1 MQVSVESATGLERRM
16 RVQVPAEK
24 IEQKVTSRL
33 QDVGKNAKIQGFRPG
48 KVPAKLIRQ
57 RYGAQVRQEVLEEVL
72 KSSYSDA
79 VEQESLRPAGGPSIE
94 PENIEEGQD
103 LAYTAVFEV
112 YPDISIKGLD
122 KIKLEQPK
130 AEIIASDVDGMIKKL
145 REQRGSFEATER
157 KSADGDQVTI
167 NFDGTLKG
175 EPFEGGA
182 AKDFPVVLGQG
193 AMLPDFEKQLF
204 GVKTGDA
211 KTFKLK
217 FPKDYHSSDLAGK
230 KVEFAIEVNEVAEQ
244 VLPEIDAELVKA
256 YGIES
261 GDIDELKVDI
271 EKNLQRELAA
281 KTQGAVKQQVLDG
294 LLNVNAIDVPGVLV
308 EQESEG
314 MQKDM
319 MQRMG
324 VTEPD
329 QAPALDTFR
338 DAAEKRVRLGL
349 LLSAVIQENELKSDA
364 SRVNAKLEEICQPY
378 DNPDEIK
385 KIYQQNPQLLSQIE
399 NMALE
404 EQVVEWLTD
413 QAKVSE
419 KTMSFSD
426 LMELPG

>member
-1 MQVSVESATGLERRM
+1 M
-16 RVQVPAEK
+16 
-24 IEQKVTSRL
+24 
-33 QDVGKNAKIQGFRPG
+33 
-48 KVPAKLIRQ
+48 
-57 RYGAQVRQEVLEEVL
+57 
-72 KSSYSDA
+72 
-79 VEQESLRPAGGPSIE
+79 
-94 PENIEEGQD
+94 
-103 LAYTAVFEV
+103 
-112 YPDISIKGLD
+112 
-122 KIKLEQPK
+122 
-130 AEIIASDVDGMIKKL
+130 
-145 REQRGSFEATER
+145 
-157 KSADGDQVTI
+157 
-167 NFDGTLKG
+167 
-175 EPFEGGA
+175 
-182 AKDFPVVLGQG
+182 
-193 AMLPDFEKQLF
+193 
-204 GVKTGDA
+204 
-211 KTFKLK
+211 
-217 FPKDYHSSDLAGK
+217 
-230 KVEFAIEVNEVAEQ
+230 
-244 VLPEIDAELVKA
+244 PEIDAELVKA

-329 QAPALDTFR
+329 QAPAVDTFR